1 MINKSNQ
8 FNLTGR
14 RHTQSELKNICANG
28 GDVWAVSYSDNFG
41 SQGIISVLVLCPQDD
56 GLEIDTWVMSC
67 RVLNRTVEE
76 GVFSWLCGV
85 YEGVKLFGIY
95 TPAKNALVKT
105 I

>member
-1 MINKSNQ
+1 M
-8 FNLTGR
+8 
-14 RHTQSELKNICANG
+14 
-28 GDVWAVSYSDNFG
+28 
-41 SQGIISVLVLCPQDD
+41 LVLCPPDD

-95 TPAKNALVKT
+95 TPTQKNALVKDHFKNLGFKKIASRWEYLAKKDEPVKHKIT
-105 I
+105 TFSQK